1 MAIIYQWVG
10 ATRTSLQNMEI
21 FGVMYDFLVGPAP
34 KKELW
39 NQVAVYIHLILG

>member
-1 MAIIYQWVG
+1 
-10 ATRTSLQNMEI
+10 MEI

-39 NQVAVYIHLILG
+39 NQVAVYIHLILASWVHTLIFSLYL